1 MGKMIQWFKKPSI
14 SKKLIIAFL
23 VVLILPTVALT
34 ISAFFT
40 SKTELDKQI
49 MRSAMSQVNAFDT
62 LINENIGNKSD
73 AVTLF
78 SDSLKASNLQEKNRN
93 ATIKELQQFG
103 KINEKDVSAI
113 YAGSEKGLFMQYP
126 VQKMPD
132 GYDPRERPWYQEALK
147 AENGKQVITK
157 PYVAASTG
165 KMVITIAQK
174 MKDGSGV
181 IGLDME
187 IDSLLQKLKEIKI
200 GQKGY
205 AFIMEKDKT
214 VLADPTQKPGS
225 QVNENLAS
233 IIFKNKEGS
242 GSYTLK
248 GTDKKVAYVTN
259 ELTGWKIGGTMLVS
273 EVEEAAKPVFNTAI
287 IVFSVTL
294 IVAGTLIFF
303 IVRSISK
310 RLSNLARFSKK
321 VSEGDLRDKL
331 QVQSDDEIGQVGKG
345 FNTMI
350 DSLRSLIGA
359 VQTSVENVASSSEEL
374 TASAGQTSKATEH
387 ITLAIEQ
394 FSSGNESQND
404 KVELSSVELE
414 EMNRGLQHMNESAES
429 ITASSIKSTDIAGEG
444 GQLVEKTASQMNVID
459 QSVKKAE
466 NVISALES
474 KSKDITQILGVIN
487 GIADQTNLLAL
498 NAAIEAARAGE
509 SGRGFSV
516 VAEEVRKLAVQS
528 ANSAKEIENLIKEI
542 VQDIDVS
549 QEVFTAVNRE
559 VQSGL
564 SFTEQTKVSFHNIFE
579 MTKEI
584 SDQLQTMNQTVV
596 QLSKGS
602 AHVSEAVREIAD
614 VSRES
619 SANIQDIAASAEEQL
634 ASMEEISS
642 SSATLSSMAEELRDL
657 ISKFKVE

>member
-14 SKKLIIAFL
+14 SKKLVIAFL

-49 MRSAMSQVNAFDT
+49 MGSAMSQVNAFDT
-62 LINENIGNKSD
+62 LIDENIGNKAE

-78 SDSLKASNLQEKNRN
+78 TDDLKASNLKEKNRK
-93 ATIKELQQFG
+93 ATIKELQQYG

-126 VQKMPD
+126 VQKMPE
-132 GYDPRERPWYQEALK
+132 GYDPRERPWYQEAMS
-147 AENGKQVITK
+147 ADGKQVITK

-174 MKDGSGV
+174 TKDGSGV

-187 IDSLLQKLKEIKI
+187 IDSLIQKLKEIKI

-225 QVNENLAS
+225 KVNENLAN
-233 IIFKNKEGS
+233 IIFKNKQGN
-242 GSYTLK
+242 GSYTLN

-273 EVEEAAKPVFNTAI
+273 EVEDAAKPVFNTAI

-303 IVRSISK
+303 IVRSISN

-321 VSEGDLRDKL
+321 VSDGDLRDKL
-331 QVQSDDEIGQVGKG
+331 QIQSDDEIGQVGKG

-394 FSSGNESQND
+394 FSTGNESQND
-404 KVELSSVELE
+404 KVESSSEELE

-429 ITASSIKSTDIAGEG
+429 ITASSIKSTEIAGEG

-549 QEVFTAVNRE
+549 QEVFTAVNQE

-564 SFTEQTKVSFHNIFE
+564 SFTEQTKVSFHNIFD

-584 SDQLQTMNQTVV
+584 SDQLQTMNRTVV

>member
-49 MRSAMSQVNAFDT
+49 MGSAMSQVNAFDT

-113 YAGSEKGLFMQYP
+113 YVGSEKGLFMQYP

-331 QVQSDDEIGQVGKG
+331 QIQSDDEIGQVGKG

-404 KVELSSVELE
+404 KVELSSEELE
-414 EMNRGLQHMNESAES
+414 EMNRGLQNMNESAES

>member
-14 SKKLIIAFL
+14 SKKLVIAFL

-49 MRSAMSQVNAFDT
+49 MGSAMSQVNAFDT
-62 LINENIGNKSD
+62 LIDENIGNKAE

-78 SDSLKASNLQEKNRN
+78 TDDLKASNLQEKNRK
-93 ATIKELQQFG
+93 ATIKELQQYG

-126 VQKMPD
+126 VQKMPE
-132 GYDPRERPWYQEALK
+132 GYDPRERPWYQEAMS
-147 AENGKQVITK
+147 ADGKQVITK

-174 MKDGSGV
+174 TKDGSGV

-187 IDSLLQKLKEIKI
+187 IDSLIQKLKEIKI

-225 QVNENLAS
+225 KVNENLAN
-233 IIFKNKEGS
+233 IIFKNKQGN
-242 GSYTLK
+242 GSYTLN

-273 EVEEAAKPVFNTAI
+273 EVEDAAKPVFNTAI

-303 IVRSISK
+303 IVRSISS

-331 QVQSDDEIGQVGKG
+331 QIQSDDEIGQVGKG

-394 FSSGNESQND
+394 FSTGNESQND
-404 KVELSSVELE
+404 KVESSSEELE

-429 ITASSIKSTDIAGEG
+429 ITASSIKSTEIAGEG

-549 QEVFTAVNRE
+549 QEVFTAVNQE

-564 SFTEQTKVSFHNIFE
+564 SFTEQTKVSFHNIFD

-584 SDQLQTMNQTVV
+584 SDQLQTMNRTVV

>member
-40 SKTELDKQI
+40 SKTELDKQV
-49 MRSAMSQVNAFDT
+49 MGSAMSQVNAFDT

-331 QVQSDDEIGQVGKG
+331 QIQSDDEIGQVGKG

-657 ISKFKVE
+657 IS

>member
-14 SKKLIIAFL
+14 SKKLVIAFL

-49 MRSAMSQVNAFDT
+49 MGSAMSQVNAFDT
-62 LINENIGNKSD
+62 LINENIGNKAD
-73 AVTLF
+73 TVTLF
-78 SDSLKASNLQEKNRN
+78 ADSLKASNLQEKNRS

-132 GYDPRERPWYQEALK
+132 GYDPRERPWYQEALN
-147 AENGKQVITK
+147 AEKGKQVITK

-242 GSYTLK
+242 GRYTLK

-294 IVAGTLIFF
+294 ILAGTLIFF

-321 VSEGDLRDKL
+321 VSKGDLRDKL
-331 QVQSDDEIGQVGKG
+331 QIQSDDEIGQVGKG

-414 EMNRGLQHMNESAES
+414 EMNRGLQNMNESAES

-564 SFTEQTKVSFHNIFE
+564 SFTEQTKVSFHNIFD

-584 SDQLQTMNQTVV
+584 SDKLQTMNQTVL

>member
-1 MGKMIQWFKKPSI
+1 MIQWFKKPSI

-174 MKDGSGV
+174 TKDGSGV

-205 AFIMEKDKT
+205 AFMMEKDKT
-214 VLADPTQKPGS
+214 VLADPTQKSGS

-233 IIFKNKEGS
+233 IIYKNKEGS

-331 QVQSDDEIGQVGKG
+331 QIQSDDEIGQVGKG

-466 NVISALES
+466 NVISALEN

-564 SFTEQTKVSFHNIFE
+564 SFTEQTKVSFHNIFD

-602 AHVSEAVREIAD
+602 AHVSEAVREIAA

>member
-1 MGKMIQWFKKPSI
+1 MGKMIQWFQKPSI

-23 VVLILPTVALT
+23 VVLILPTAALT

-40 SKTELDKQI
+40 SKTELDNQI
-49 MRSAMSQVNAFDT
+49 MGSAMSQVNGFDT
-62 LINENIGNKSD
+62 LINENIGNKAE

-78 SDSLKASNLQEKNRN
+78 ADTLKASDLQEKNRK
-93 ATIKELQQFG
+93 ATIKELQQYG
-103 KINEKDVSAI
+103 KINNKDVSAF

-132 GYDPRERPWYQEALK
+132 GYDPRKRPWYQEAMS
-147 AENGKQVITK
+147 AENGKQIITK

-205 AFIMEKDKT
+205 AFMMEKDKT

-225 QVNENLAS
+225 QVNENLAN

-273 EVEEAAKPVFNTAI
+273 EVEDAAKPVFNTAI

-294 IVAGTLIFF
+294 IVAGILIFF

-310 RLSNLARFSKK
+310 RLSNLASFSKK
-321 VSEGDLRDKL
+321 VSNGDLRDKL
-331 QVQSDDEIGQVGKG
+331 QIQSDDEIGQVGKG
-345 FNTMI
+345 FNAMI

-404 KVELSSVELE
+404 KVESSSDELE
-414 EMNRGLQHMNESAES
+414 EMNRGLQHMNEAAES
-429 ITASSIKSTDIAGEG
+429 ITASSIKSTEIAGEG

-466 NVISALES
+466 HVISALES

-528 ANSAKEIENLIKEI
+528 SNSAKEIEHLINEI

-549 QEVFTAVNRE
+549 QEVFTAVNQE

-564 SFTEQTKVSFHNIFE
+564 SFTEQTKVSFHNIFD

-584 SDQLQTMNQTVV
+584 SDKLQTMNETVV
-596 QLSKGS
+596 KLSKGS

>member
-14 SKKLIIAFL
+14 SKKLVIAFL

-49 MRSAMSQVNAFDT
+49 MGSAMSQVNAFDT
-62 LINENIGNKSD
+62 LIDENIGNKAE

-78 SDSLKASNLQEKNRN
+78 TDDLKAVNLQEKNRK
-93 ATIKELQQFG
+93 ATIKELQQYG

-126 VQKMPD
+126 VQKMPE
-132 GYDPRERPWYQEALK
+132 GYDPRERPWYQEAMS
-147 AENGKQVITK
+147 ADGKQVITK

-174 MKDGSGV
+174 TKDGSGV

-187 IDSLLQKLKEIKI
+187 IDSLIQKLKEIKI

-225 QVNENLAS
+225 KVNENLAN
-233 IIFKNKEGS
+233 IIFKNKQGN
-242 GSYTLK
+242 GSYTLN

-273 EVEEAAKPVFNTAI
+273 EVEDAAKPVFNTAI

-303 IVRSISK
+303 IVRSIST

-321 VSEGDLRDKL
+321 VSDGDLRDKL
-331 QVQSDDEIGQVGKG
+331 QIQSDDEIGQVGKG

-394 FSSGNESQND
+394 FSTGNESQND
-404 KVELSSVELE
+404 KVESSSEELE

-429 ITASSIKSTDIAGEG
+429 ITASSIKSTEIAGEG

-549 QEVFTAVNRE
+549 QEVFTAVNQE

-564 SFTEQTKVSFHNIFE
+564 SFTEQTKVSFHNIFD

-584 SDQLQTMNQTVV
+584 SDQLQTMNRTVV

>member
-14 SKKLIIAFL
+14 SKKLVIAFL

-49 MRSAMSQVNAFDT
+49 MGSAMSQVNAFDT
-62 LINENIGNKSD
+62 LIDENIGNKAE

-78 SDSLKASNLQEKNRN
+78 TDDLKAANLQEKNRK
-93 ATIKELQQFG
+93 ATIKELQQYG

-126 VQKMPD
+126 VQKMPE
-132 GYDPRERPWYQEALK
+132 GYDPRERPWYQEAMS
-147 AENGKQVITK
+147 ADGKQVITK

-174 MKDGSGV
+174 TKDGSGV

-187 IDSLLQKLKEIKI
+187 IDSLIQKLKEIKI

-225 QVNENLAS
+225 KVNENLAN
-233 IIFKNKEGS
+233 IIFKNKQGN
-242 GSYTLK
+242 GSYTLN

-273 EVEEAAKPVFNTAI
+273 EVEDAAKPVFNTAI

-303 IVRSISK
+303 IVRSISN

-331 QVQSDDEIGQVGKG
+331 QIQSDDEIGQVGKG

-394 FSSGNESQND
+394 FSTGNESQND
-404 KVELSSVELE
+404 KVESSSEELE

-429 ITASSIKSTDIAGEG
+429 ITASSIKSTEIAGEG

-549 QEVFTAVNRE
+549 QEVFTAVNQE

-564 SFTEQTKVSFHNIFE
+564 SFTEQTKVSFHNIFD

-584 SDQLQTMNQTVV
+584 SDQLQTMNRTVV

>member
-14 SKKLIIAFL
+14 SKKLVIAFL

-49 MRSAMSQVNAFDT
+49 MGSAMSQVNAFDT
-62 LINENIGNKSD
+62 LIDENIGNKAE

-78 SDSLKASNLQEKNRN
+78 TDDLKAANLQEKNRK
-93 ATIKELQQFG
+93 ATIKELQQYG

-132 GYDPRERPWYQEALK
+132 GYDPRERPWYQEAMS
-147 AENGKQVITK
+147 ADGKQVITK
-157 PYVAASTG
+157 PYVGASTG

-174 MKDGSGV
+174 TKDGSGV

-187 IDSLLQKLKEIKI
+187 IDSLIQKLKEIKI

-214 VLADPTQKPGS
+214 VLADPTQKAGS
-225 QVNENLAS
+225 KVNENLAN
-233 IIFKNKEGS
+233 IIFKNKQGN
-242 GSYTLK
+242 GSYTLN

-273 EVEEAAKPVFNTAI
+273 EVEDAAKPVFNTAI

-303 IVRSISK
+303 IVRSISS

-331 QVQSDDEIGQVGKG
+331 QIQSDDEIGQVGKG

-394 FSSGNESQND
+394 FSTGNESQND
-404 KVELSSVELE
+404 KVESSSEELE

-429 ITASSIKSTDIAGEG
+429 ITASSIKSTEIAGEG

-549 QEVFTAVNRE
+549 QEVFTAVNQE

-564 SFTEQTKVSFHNIFE
+564 SFTEQTKVSFHNIFD

-584 SDQLQTMNQTVV
+584 SDQLQTMNRTVV

>member
-49 MRSAMSQVNAFDT
+49 MGSAMSQVNAFDT
-62 LINENIGNKSD
+62 LINENIGNKAD

-78 SDSLKASNLQEKNRN
+78 ADSLKASNLQEKNRN

-205 AFIMEKDKT
+205 AFIMEEDKT
-214 VLADPTQKPGS
+214 VLADPTQKSGS
-225 QVNENLAS
+225 QVNENLAN

-331 QVQSDDEIGQVGKG
+331 QIQSDDEIGQVGKG

-359 VQTSVENVASSSEEL
+359 VQASVENVASSSEEL

-414 EMNRGLQHMNESAES
+414 EMNRGLQNMNESAES

-584 SDQLQTMNQTVV
+584 SNQLQTMNQTVV

>member
-1 MGKMIQWFKKPSI
+1 MGKMIQWFQKPSI

-49 MRSAMSQVNAFDT
+49 MGSAMSQVNAFDT

-331 QVQSDDEIGQVGKG
+331 QIQSDDEIGQVGKG

-404 KVELSSVELE
+404 KVELSSEELE
-414 EMNRGLQHMNESAES
+414 EMNRGLQNMNESAES

>member
-49 MRSAMSQVNAFDT
+49 MGSAMSQVNAFDT

-174 MKDGSGV
+174 TKDGSGV

-205 AFIMEKDKT
+205 AFMMEKDKT
-214 VLADPTQKPGS
+214 VLADPTQKSGS

-233 IIFKNKEGS
+233 IIYKNKEGS

-331 QVQSDDEIGQVGKG
+331 QIQSDDEIGQVGKG

-564 SFTEQTKVSFHNIFE
+564 SFTEQTKVSFHNIFD

-584 SDQLQTMNQTVV
+584 SNQLQTMNQTVV

>member
-78 SDSLKASNLQEKNRN
+78 SDSLKAPNLQEKNRN

-174 MKDGSGV
+174 TKDGSGV

-205 AFIMEKDKT
+205 AFMMEKDKT
-214 VLADPTQKPGS
+214 VLADPTQKSGS

-233 IIFKNKEGS
+233 IIYKNKEGS

-331 QVQSDDEIGQVGKG
+331 QIQSDDEIGQVGKG

-466 NVISALES
+466 NVISALEN

-564 SFTEQTKVSFHNIFE
+564 SFTEQTKVSFHNIFD

-584 SDQLQTMNQTVV
+584 SNQLQTMNQTVV

>member
-174 MKDGSGV
+174 TKDGSGV

-205 AFIMEKDKT
+205 AFMMEKDKT

-233 IIFKNKEGS
+233 IIYKNKEGS

-331 QVQSDDEIGQVGKG
+331 QIQSDDEIGQVGKG

-404 KVELSSVELE
+404 KVELSSVELD

-466 NVISALES
+466 NVISALEN

-516 VAEEVRKLAVQS
+516 VAEEVRKLAVQC

-564 SFTEQTKVSFHNIFE
+564 SFTEQTKVSFHNIFD

-584 SDQLQTMNQTVV
+584 SNQLQTMNQTVV

>member
-49 MRSAMSQVNAFDT
+49 MGSAMSQVNAFDT
-62 LINENIGNKSD
+62 LINENIGNKAD

-78 SDSLKASNLQEKNRN
+78 ADSLKASNLQEKNRN

-205 AFIMEKDKT
+205 AFIMEEDKT
-214 VLADPTQKPGS
+214 VLADPTQKSGS

-331 QVQSDDEIGQVGKG
+331 QIQSDDEIGQVGKG

-359 VQTSVENVASSSEEL
+359 VQASVENVASSSEEL

-414 EMNRGLQHMNESAES
+414 EMNRGLQNMNESAES

-584 SDQLQTMNQTVV
+584 SNQLQTMNQTVV

>member
-1 MGKMIQWFKKPSI
+1 MIQWFKKPSI

-49 MRSAMSQVNAFDT
+49 MGSAMSQVNAFDT

-174 MKDGSGV
+174 TKDGSGV

-214 VLADPTQKPGS
+214 VLADPTQKSGS
-225 QVNENLAS
+225 QVNENLTS

-287 IVFSVTL
+287 IVFSITL

-310 RLSNLARFSKK
+310 RLSILARFSKK

-331 QVQSDDEIGQVGKG
+331 QIQSDDEIGQVGKG

-404 KVELSSVELE
+404 KVELSSEELE
-414 EMNRGLQHMNESAES
+414 EMNRGLQNMNESAES

-516 VAEEVRKLAVQS
+516 VAEEVRKLAVQC

-564 SFTEQTKVSFHNIFE
+564 SFTEQTKVSFHNIFD

>member
-1 MGKMIQWFKKPSI
+1 MIQWFKKPSI

-49 MRSAMSQVNAFDT
+49 MGSAMSQVNAFDT

-174 MKDGSGV
+174 TKDGSGV

-205 AFIMEKDKT
+205 AFMMEKDKT
-214 VLADPTQKPGS
+214 VLADPTQKSGS

-233 IIFKNKEGS
+233 IIYKNKEGS

-331 QVQSDDEIGQVGKG
+331 QIQSDDEIGQVGKG

-564 SFTEQTKVSFHNIFE
+564 SFTEQTKVSFHNIFD

-584 SDQLQTMNQTVV
+584 SNQLQTMNQTVV

>member
-49 MRSAMSQVNAFDT
+49 MGSAMSQVNAFDT

-174 MKDGSGV
+174 TKDGSGV

-331 QVQSDDEIGQVGKG
+331 QIQSDDEIGQVGKG

>member
-14 SKKLIIAFL
+14 SKKLVIAFL

-49 MRSAMSQVNAFDT
+49 MGSAMSQVNAFDT
-62 LINENIGNKSD
+62 LIDENIGNKAE

-78 SDSLKASNLQEKNRN
+78 TDDLKAANLQEKNRK
-93 ATIKELQQFG
+93 ATIKELQQYG

-126 VQKMPD
+126 VQKMPE
-132 GYDPRERPWYQEALK
+132 GYDPRERPWYQEAMS
-147 AENGKQVITK
+147 ADGKQVITK

-187 IDSLLQKLKEIKI
+187 IDSLIQKLKEIKI

-205 AFIMEKDKT
+205 AFIMEMDKT

-225 QVNENLAS
+225 KVNENLAN
-233 IIFKNKEGS
+233 IIFKNKQGN
-242 GSYTLK
+242 GSYTLN

-303 IVRSISK
+303 IVRSISS

-331 QVQSDDEIGQVGKG
+331 QIQSDDEIGQVGKG

-394 FSSGNESQND
+394 FSTGNESQND
-404 KVELSSVELE
+404 KVESSSEELE

-429 ITASSIKSTDIAGEG
+429 ITASSIKSTEIAGEG

-549 QEVFTAVNRE
+549 QEVFTAVNQE

-564 SFTEQTKVSFHNIFE
+564 SFTEQTKVSFHNIFD

-584 SDQLQTMNQTVV
+584 SDQLQTMNRTVV

>member
-1 MGKMIQWFKKPSI
+1 MIQWFKKPSI

-49 MRSAMSQVNAFDT
+49 MGSAMSQVNAFDT

-174 MKDGSGV
+174 TKDGSGV

-205 AFIMEKDKT
+205 AFMMEKDQT
-214 VLADPTQKPGS
+214 VLADPTQKSGS

-233 IIFKNKEGS
+233 IIYKNKEGS

-287 IVFSVTL
+287 IVFSITL
-294 IVAGTLIFF
+294 VVAGTLIFF

-321 VSEGDLRDKL
+321 VSDGDLRDKL
-331 QVQSDDEIGQVGKG
+331 QIQSDDEIGQVGKG

-414 EMNRGLQHMNESAES
+414 EMNRGLQNMNESAES

-466 NVISALES
+466 NVISALEN

-564 SFTEQTKVSFHNIFE
+564 SFTEQTRVSFHNIFE

-584 SDQLQTMNQTVV
+584 SNQLQTMNQTVV

>member
-174 MKDGSGV
+174 TKDGSGV

-303 IVRSISK
+303 IVRTISK

-331 QVQSDDEIGQVGKG
+331 QIQSDDEIGQVGKG

-404 KVELSSVELE
+404 KVELSSEELE
-414 EMNRGLQHMNESAES
+414 EMNRGLQNMNESAES

>member
-14 SKKLIIAFL
+14 SKKLVIAFL

-49 MRSAMSQVNAFDT
+49 MGSAMSQVNAFDT
-62 LINENIGNKSD
+62 LIDENIGNKAE

-78 SDSLKASNLQEKNRN
+78 TDDLKAANLQEKNRK
-93 ATIKELQQFG
+93 ATIKELQQYG

-132 GYDPRERPWYQEALK
+132 GYDPRERPWYQEAMS
-147 AENGKQVITK
+147 ADGKQVITK

-174 MKDGSGV
+174 TKDGSGV

-187 IDSLLQKLKEIKI
+187 IDSLIQKLKEIKI

-214 VLADPTQKPGS
+214 VLADPTQKAGS
-225 QVNENLAS
+225 KVNENLAN
-233 IIFKNKEGS
+233 IIFKNKQGN
-242 GSYTLK
+242 GSYTLN

-273 EVEEAAKPVFNTAI
+273 EVEDAAKPVFNTAI

-303 IVRSISK
+303 IVRSISS

-321 VSEGDLRDKL
+321 VSDGDLRDKL
-331 QVQSDDEIGQVGKG
+331 QIQSDDEIGQVGKG

-394 FSSGNESQND
+394 FSTGNESQND
-404 KVELSSVELE
+404 KVESSSEELE

-429 ITASSIKSTDIAGEG
+429 ITASSIKSTEIAGEG

-549 QEVFTAVNRE
+549 QEVFTAVNQE

-564 SFTEQTKVSFHNIFE
+564 SFTEQTKVSFHNIFD

-584 SDQLQTMNQTVV
+584 SDQLQTMNRTVV

>member
-174 MKDGSGV
+174 TKDGSGV

-205 AFIMEKDKT
+205 AFMMEKDKT
-214 VLADPTQKPGS
+214 VLADPTQKSGS

-233 IIFKNKEGS
+233 IIYKNKEGS

-321 VSEGDLRDKL
+321 VSEGDLRDNL
-331 QVQSDDEIGQVGKG
+331 QIQSDDEIGQVGKG

-466 NVISALES
+466 NVISALEN

-564 SFTEQTKVSFHNIFE
+564 SFTEQTKVSFHNIFD

-602 AHVSEAVREIAD
+602 AHVSEAVREIAA

>member
-14 SKKLIIAFL
+14 SKKLVIAFL

-49 MRSAMSQVNAFDT
+49 MGSAMSQVNAFDT
-62 LINENIGNKSD
+62 LIDENIGNKAE

-78 SDSLKASNLQEKNRN
+78 TDDLKAVNLQEKNRK
-93 ATIKELQQFG
+93 ATIKELQQYG

-126 VQKMPD
+126 VQKMPE
-132 GYDPRERPWYQEALK
+132 GYDPRERPWYQEAMS
-147 AENGKQVITK
+147 ADGKQVITK

-174 MKDGSGV
+174 TKDGSGV

-187 IDSLLQKLKEIKI
+187 IDSLIQKLKEIKI

-214 VLADPTQKPGS
+214 VLADPTQKPGGK
-225 QVNENLAS
+225 VNENLAN
-233 IIFKNKEGS
+233 IIFKNKQGN
-242 GSYTLK
+242 GSYTLN

-273 EVEEAAKPVFNTAI
+273 EVEDAAKPVFNTAI

-303 IVRSISK
+303 IVRSIST

-321 VSEGDLRDKL
+321 VSDGDLRDKL
-331 QVQSDDEIGQVGKG
+331 QIQSDDEIGQVGKG

-394 FSSGNESQND
+394 FSTGNESQND
-404 KVELSSVELE
+404 KVESSSEELE

-429 ITASSIKSTDIAGEG
+429 ITASSIKSTEIAGEG

-549 QEVFTAVNRE
+549 QEVFTAVNQE

-564 SFTEQTKVSFHNIFE
+564 SFTEQTKVSFHNIFD

-584 SDQLQTMNQTVV
+584 SDQLQTMNRTVV

>member
-14 SKKLIIAFL
+14 SKKLVIAFL

-49 MRSAMSQVNAFDT
+49 MGSAMSQVNAFDT
-62 LINENIGNKSD
+62 LIDENIGNKAE

-78 SDSLKASNLQEKNRN
+78 TDDLKAANLQEKNRK
-93 ATIKELQQFG
+93 ATIKELQQYG

-132 GYDPRERPWYQEALK
+132 GYDPRERPWYQEAMS
-147 AENGKQVITK
+147 ADGKQVITK

-174 MKDGSGV
+174 TKDGSGV

-187 IDSLLQKLKEIKI
+187 IDSLIQKLKEIKI

-214 VLADPTQKPGS
+214 VLADPTQKAGS
-225 QVNENLAS
+225 KVNENLAN
-233 IIFKNKEGS
+233 IIFKNKQGN
-242 GSYTLK
+242 GSYTLN

-273 EVEEAAKPVFNTAI
+273 EVEDAAKPVFNTAI

-303 IVRSISK
+303 IVRSISS

-331 QVQSDDEIGQVGKG
+331 QIQSDDEIGQVGKG

-394 FSSGNESQND
+394 FSTGNESQND
-404 KVELSSVELE
+404 KVESSSEELE

-429 ITASSIKSTDIAGEG
+429 ITASSIKSTEIAGEG

-549 QEVFTAVNRE
+549 QEVFTAVNQE

-564 SFTEQTKVSFHNIFE
+564 SFTEQTKVSFHNIFD

-584 SDQLQTMNQTVV
+584 SDQLQTMNRTVV

>member
-1 MGKMIQWFKKPSI
+1 MIQWFKKPSI

-40 SKTELDKQI
+40 SKTELDKQV
-49 MRSAMSQVNAFDT
+49 MGSAMSQVNAFDT

-331 QVQSDDEIGQVGKG
+331 QIQSDDEIGQVGKG

>member
-14 SKKLIIAFL
+14 SKKLVIAFL

-34 ISAFFT
+34 VSAFFT

-49 MRSAMSQVNAFDT
+49 MGSAMSQVNAFDT
-62 LINENIGNKSD
+62 LIDENIGNKAE

-78 SDSLKASNLQEKNRN
+78 TDDLKAANLQEKNRK
-93 ATIKELQQFG
+93 ATIKELQQYG

-126 VQKMPD
+126 VQKMPE
-132 GYDPRERPWYQEALK
+132 GYDPRERPWYQEAMS
-147 AENGKQVITK
+147 ADGKQVITK

-174 MKDGSGV
+174 TKDGSGV

-187 IDSLLQKLKEIKI
+187 IDSLIQKLKEIKI

-225 QVNENLAS
+225 KVNENLAN
-233 IIFKNKEGS
+233 IIFKNKQGN
-242 GSYTLK
+242 GSYTLN

-273 EVEEAAKPVFNTAI
+273 EVEDAAKPVFNTAI

-303 IVRSISK
+303 IVRSISN

-321 VSEGDLRDKL
+321 VSDGDLRDKL
-331 QVQSDDEIGQVGKG
+331 QIQSDDEIGQVGKG

-394 FSSGNESQND
+394 FSTGNESQND
-404 KVELSSVELE
+404 KVESSSEELE

-429 ITASSIKSTDIAGEG
+429 ITASSIKSTEIAGEG

-549 QEVFTAVNRE
+549 QEVFTAVNQE

-564 SFTEQTKVSFHNIFE
+564 SFTEQTKVSFHNIFD

-584 SDQLQTMNQTVV
+584 SDQLQTMNRTVV

>member
-14 SKKLIIAFL
+14 SKKLVIAFL

-49 MRSAMSQVNAFDT
+49 MGSAMSQVNAFDT
-62 LINENIGNKSD
+62 LIDENIGNKAE

-78 SDSLKASNLQEKNRN
+78 TDDLKASNLQEKNRK
-93 ATIKELQQFG
+93 ATIKELQQYG

-132 GYDPRERPWYQEALK
+132 GYDPRERPWYQEAMS
-147 AENGKQVITK
+147 ADGKQVITK

-174 MKDGSGV
+174 TKDGSGV

-187 IDSLLQKLKEIKI
+187 IDSLIQKLKEIKI

-225 QVNENLAS
+225 KVNENLAN
-233 IIFKNKEGS
+233 IIFKNKQGN
-242 GSYTLK
+242 GSYTLN

-273 EVEEAAKPVFNTAI
+273 EVEDAAKPVFNTAI

-303 IVRSISK
+303 IVRSISS

-321 VSEGDLRDKL
+321 VSDGDLRDKL
-331 QVQSDDEIGQVGKG
+331 QIQSDDEIGQVGKG

-394 FSSGNESQND
+394 FSTGNESQND
-404 KVELSSVELE
+404 KVESSSEELE

-429 ITASSIKSTDIAGEG
+429 ITASSIKSTEIAGEG

-549 QEVFTAVNRE
+549 QEVFTAVNQE

-564 SFTEQTKVSFHNIFE
+564 SFTEQTKVSFHNIFD

-584 SDQLQTMNQTVV
+584 SDQLQTMNRTVV

>member
-14 SKKLIIAFL
+14 SKKLVIAFL

-49 MRSAMSQVNAFDT
+49 MGSAMSQVNAFDT
-62 LINENIGNKSD
+62 LIDENIGNKAE

-78 SDSLKASNLQEKNRN
+78 TDDLKAVNLQEKNRK
-93 ATIKELQQFG
+93 ATIKELQQYG

-126 VQKMPD
+126 VQKMPE
-132 GYDPRERPWYQEALK
+132 GYDPRERPWYQEAMS
-147 AENGKQVITK
+147 ADGKQVITK

-174 MKDGSGV
+174 TKDGSGV

-187 IDSLLQKLKEIKI
+187 IDSLIQKLKEIKI

-225 QVNENLAS
+225 KVNENLAN
-233 IIFKNKEGS
+233 IIFKNKQGN
-242 GSYTLK
+242 GSYTLN

-273 EVEEAAKPVFNTAI
+273 EVEDAAKPVFNTAI

-303 IVRSISK
+303 IVRSISS

-321 VSEGDLRDKL
+321 VSDGDLRDKL
-331 QVQSDDEIGQVGKG
+331 QIQSDDEIGQVGKG

-394 FSSGNESQND
+394 FSTGNESQND
-404 KVELSSVELE
+404 KVESSSEELE

-429 ITASSIKSTDIAGEG
+429 ITASSIKSTEIAGEG

-549 QEVFTAVNRE
+549 QEVFTAVNQE

-564 SFTEQTKVSFHNIFE
+564 SFTEQTKVSFHNIFD

-584 SDQLQTMNQTVV
+584 SDQLQTMNRTVV

>member
-14 SKKLIIAFL
+14 SKKLVIAFL

-49 MRSAMSQVNAFDT
+49 MGSAMSQVNAFDT
-62 LINENIGNKSD
+62 LIDENIGNKAE

-78 SDSLKASNLQEKNRN
+78 TDDLKAANLQEKNRK
-93 ATIKELQQFG
+93 ATIKELQQYG

-132 GYDPRERPWYQEALK
+132 GYDPRERPWYQEAMI
-147 AENGKQVITK
+147 ADGKQVITK

-174 MKDGSGV
+174 TKDGSGV

-187 IDSLLQKLKEIKI
+187 IDSLIQKLKEIKI

-214 VLADPTQKPGS
+214 VLADPTQKAGS
-225 QVNENLAS
+225 KVSENLAN
-233 IIFKNKEGS
+233 IIFKNKQGN
-242 GSYTLK
+242 GSYTLN

-273 EVEEAAKPVFNTAI
+273 EVEDAAKPVFNTAI

-303 IVRSISK
+303 IVRSISS

-321 VSEGDLRDKL
+321 VSDGDLRDKL
-331 QVQSDDEIGQVGKG
+331 QIQSDDEIGQVGKG

-394 FSSGNESQND
+394 FSTGNESQND
-404 KVELSSVELE
+404 KVESSSEELE

-429 ITASSIKSTDIAGEG
+429 ITASSIKSTEIAGEG

-549 QEVFTAVNRE
+549 QEVFTAVNQE

-564 SFTEQTKVSFHNIFE
+564 SFTEQTKVSFHNIFD

-584 SDQLQTMNQTVV
+584 SDQLQTMNRTVV

>member
-14 SKKLIIAFL
+14 SKKLVIAFL

-49 MRSAMSQVNAFDT
+49 MGSAMSQVNAFDT
-62 LINENIGNKSD
+62 LIDENIGNKAE

-78 SDSLKASNLQEKNRN
+78 TDDLKAANLQEKNRK
-93 ATIKELQQFG
+93 ATIKELQQYG

-132 GYDPRERPWYQEALK
+132 GYDPRERPWYQEAMS
-147 AENGKQVITK
+147 ADGKQVITK
-157 PYVAASTG
+157 PYIAASTG

-174 MKDGSGV
+174 TKDGSGV

-187 IDSLLQKLKEIKI
+187 IDSLIQKLKEIKI

-225 QVNENLAS
+225 KVNENLAN
-233 IIFKNKEGS
+233 IIFKNKQGN
-242 GSYTLK
+242 GSYTLN

-273 EVEEAAKPVFNTAI
+273 EVEDAAKPVFNTAI

-303 IVRSISK
+303 IVRSISS

-321 VSEGDLRDKL
+321 VSDGDLRDKL
-331 QVQSDDEIGQVGKG
+331 QIQSDDEIGQVGKG

-394 FSSGNESQND
+394 FSTGNESQND
-404 KVELSSVELE
+404 KVESSSEELE

-429 ITASSIKSTDIAGEG
+429 ITASSIKSTEIAGEG

-549 QEVFTAVNRE
+549 QEVFTAVNQE

-564 SFTEQTKVSFHNIFE
+564 SFTEQTKVSFHNIFD

-584 SDQLQTMNQTVV
+584 SDQLQTMNRTVV

>member
-14 SKKLIIAFL
+14 SKKLVIAFL

-49 MRSAMSQVNAFDT
+49 MGSAMSQVNAFDT
-62 LINENIGNKSD
+62 LIDENIGNKAE

-78 SDSLKASNLQEKNRN
+78 TDDFKAANLQEKNRK
-93 ATIKELQQFG
+93 ATIKELQQYG

-126 VQKMPD
+126 VQKMPE
-132 GYDPRERPWYQEALK
+132 GYDPRERPWYQEAMS
-147 AENGKQVITK
+147 ADGKQVITK

-174 MKDGSGV
+174 TKDGSGV

-187 IDSLLQKLKEIKI
+187 IDSLIQKLKEIKI

-205 AFIMEKDKT
+205 AFIMEQDKT

-225 QVNENLAS
+225 KVNENLAN
-233 IIFKNKEGS
+233 IIFKNKQGN
-242 GSYTLK
+242 GSYTLN

-273 EVEEAAKPVFNTAI
+273 EVEDAAKPVFNTAI

-303 IVRSISK
+303 IVRSISS

-321 VSEGDLRDKL
+321 VSDGDLRDKL
-331 QVQSDDEIGQVGKG
+331 QIQSDDEIGQVGKG

-394 FSSGNESQND
+394 FSTGNESQND
-404 KVELSSVELE
+404 KVESSSEELE

-429 ITASSIKSTDIAGEG
+429 ITASSIKSTEIAGEG

-549 QEVFTAVNRE
+549 QEVFTAVNQE

-564 SFTEQTKVSFHNIFE
+564 SFTEQTKVSFHNIFD

-584 SDQLQTMNQTVV
+584 SDQLQTMNRTVV

>member
-23 VVLILPTVALT
+23 VVLILPTMALT

-49 MRSAMSQVNAFDT
+49 MGSAMSQVNAFDT

-78 SDSLKASNLQEKNRN
+78 SDLLKASNLQEKNRN

-214 VLADPTQKPGS
+214 VLADPTQKSGS

-294 IVAGTLIFF
+294 IVAATLIFF

-331 QVQSDDEIGQVGKG
+331 QIQSDDEIGQVGKG

-350 DSLRSLIGA
+350 DSLRSLIGV

-404 KVELSSVELE
+404 KVELSSEELE
-414 EMNRGLQHMNESAES
+414 EMNRGLQNMNESAES

-564 SFTEQTKVSFHNIFE
+564 SFTEQTKVSFHNIFD

-584 SDQLQTMNQTVV
+584 SNQLQTMNQTVV

>member
-14 SKKLIIAFL
+14 SKKLVIAFL

-49 MRSAMSQVNAFDT
+49 MGSAMSQVNAFDT
-62 LINENIGNKSD
+62 LIDENIGNKAE

-78 SDSLKASNLQEKNRN
+78 TDDLKASNLQEKNRK
-93 ATIKELQQFG
+93 ATIKELQQYG

-132 GYDPRERPWYQEALK
+132 GYDPRERPWYQEAMS
-147 AENGKQVITK
+147 ADGKQVITK

-174 MKDGSGV
+174 TKDGSGV

-187 IDSLLQKLKEIKI
+187 IDSLIQKLKEIKI

-225 QVNENLAS
+225 KVNENLAN
-233 IIFKNKEGS
+233 IIFKNKQGN
-242 GSYTLK
+242 GSYTLN

-273 EVEEAAKPVFNTAI
+273 EVEDAAKPVFNTAI

-303 IVRSISK
+303 IVRSISN
-310 RLSNLARFSKK
+310 RLSHLARFSKK
-321 VSEGDLRDKL
+321 VSDGDLRDKL
-331 QVQSDDEIGQVGKG
+331 QIQSDDEIGQVGKG

-394 FSSGNESQND
+394 FSTGNESQND
-404 KVELSSVELE
+404 KVESSSEELE

-429 ITASSIKSTDIAGEG
+429 ITASSIKSTEIAGEG

-549 QEVFTAVNRE
+549 QEVFTAVNQE

-564 SFTEQTKVSFHNIFE
+564 SFTEQTKVSFHNIFD

-584 SDQLQTMNQTVV
+584 SDQLQTMNRTVV

>member
-14 SKKLIIAFL
+14 SKKLVIAFL

-49 MRSAMSQVNAFDT
+49 MGSAMSQVNAFDT
-62 LINENIGNKSD
+62 LIDENIGNKAE

-78 SDSLKASNLQEKNRN
+78 TDDLKAANLQEKNRK
-93 ATIKELQQFG
+93 ATIKELQQYG

-126 VQKMPD
+126 VQKMPE
-132 GYDPRERPWYQEALK
+132 GYDPRERPWYQEAMS
-147 AENGKQVITK
+147 ADGKQVITK

-174 MKDGSGV
+174 TKDGSGV

-187 IDSLLQKLKEIKI
+187 IDSLIQKLKEIKI

-225 QVNENLAS
+225 KVNENLAN
-233 IIFKNKEGS
+233 IIFKNKQGN
-242 GSYTLK
+242 GSYTLN

-273 EVEEAAKPVFNTAI
+273 EVEDAAKPVFNTAI

-303 IVRSISK
+303 IVRSISS

-321 VSEGDLRDKL
+321 VSDGDLRDKL
-331 QVQSDDEIGQVGKG
+331 QIQSDDEIGQVGKG

-394 FSSGNESQND
+394 FSTGNESQND
-404 KVELSSVELE
+404 KVESSSEELE

-429 ITASSIKSTDIAGEG
+429 ITASSIKSTEIAGEG

-542 VQDIDVS
+542 VQDINVS
-549 QEVFTAVNRE
+549 QEVFTAVNQE

-564 SFTEQTKVSFHNIFE
+564 SFTEQTKVSFHNIFD

-584 SDQLQTMNQTVV
+584 SDQLQTMNRTVV

>member
-49 MRSAMSQVNAFDT
+49 MGSAMSQVNAFDT

-174 MKDGSGV
+174 TKDGSGV

-233 IIFKNKEGS
+233 IIYKNKEGS

-331 QVQSDDEIGQVGKG
+331 QIQSDDEIGQVGKG

-466 NVISALES
+466 NVISALEN